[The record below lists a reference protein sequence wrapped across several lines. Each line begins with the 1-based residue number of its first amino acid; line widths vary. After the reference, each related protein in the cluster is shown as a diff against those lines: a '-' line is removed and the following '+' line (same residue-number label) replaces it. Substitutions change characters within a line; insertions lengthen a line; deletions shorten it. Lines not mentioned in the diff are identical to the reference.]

1 MKRTTTRRIS
11 QIHNF
16 PLTTFI
22 LTLATLAS
30 LSASA
35 QTSSKLGYA
44 NADYIF
50 SQLPD
55 AKQVEATLKATSE
68 QLNNMINAKDLEW
81 KKKFT
86 DYTANQNNMLEA
98 VRNNTLNEIEQL
110 QENVNK
116 FKQEAQAEL
125 QRKEQQLLQPV
136 YQKIL
141 KAIADVAKEN
151 GYTVILS
158 QRVSGTPTLLHAGEE
173 DNISDM
179 VLKKLGIT
187 PQPSA
192 TKN

>member
-11 QIHNF
+11 QINNF
-16 PLTTFI
+16 PLTTFV

-98 VRNNTLNEIEQL
+98 VRNNALNEIEQL

-151 GYTVILS
+151 GYTLILS

-173 DNISDM
+173 DNVSDM